1 MAINMSAWSI
11 RHPLP
16 PIVMAA
22 AIVVLGCISFSKLP
36 VTRMPNVDVPV
47 ISVTVAQFGAAP
59 AELESRVTKIVED
72 AVAGVTGA
80 HHINSVI
87 TDGITNTT
95 ILFRL
100 ETNTDRAL
108 NDVKDAVTS
117 IRANLPPGI
126 EEPLIQR
133 VDIAGLPILTYAAV
147 APGKTPE
154 QLSWFVDDVVI
165 RALQGVRGVAR
176 VDRIGSV
183 EREIRGSG
191 SIRFDF
197 SRSA

>member
-1 MAINMSAWSI
+1 MAFNMSAWSI

-16 PIVMAA
+16 PLVMAG
-22 AIVVLGCISFSKLP
+22 AIVVLGYTSFNKLP

-59 AELESRVTKIVED
+59 AALELQVTKIVED
-72 AVAGVTGA
+72 AVSGVAGA

-87 TDGITNTT
+87 TDGISNTT
-95 ILFRL
+95 VLFQL

-117 IRANLPPGI
+117 IRANLPRGI
-126 EEPLIQR
+126 EQPLIQR
-133 VDIAGLPILTYAAV
+133 VDIAGLPILTYAAI

-154 QLSWFVDDVVI
+154 ELSWFVDDVVI
-165 RALQGVRGVAR
+165 RALQGISRRRPGRSYRKRRAR
-176 VDRIGSV
+176 DP
-183 EREIRGSG
+183 
-191 SIRFDF
+191 
-197 SRSA
+197 SRA